1 MKLKIQFNRI
11 KGAARGRGLIGID
24 ELKIIEREIIYD
36 CTFDDATNRD
46 EACNG
51 KFYYNL
57 NGNEANL
64 MKTLKTNQIGYDL
77 TDVSS
82 IDSPT
87 INDKFCNVTTD
98 SSYFCVN
105 SSTSNLYRCAVDSHT
120 YDDCNLGNVNIN
132 EINFLNNIVSIFY
145 FI

>member
-1 MKLKIQFNRI
+1 MQFNRI
-11 KGAARGRGLIGID
+11 KGAARGRAVIGID

-36 CTFDDATNRD
+36 CTFDEATNRD

-64 MKTLKTNQIGYDL
+64 MKTLKINPFGYDL
-77 TDVSS
+77 TDVTS

-120 YDDCNLGNVNIN
+120 YDDCILGNVM
-132 EINFLNNIVSIFY
+132 SMK
-145 FI
+145 

>member
-36 CTFDDATNRD
+36 CTFDDATNRY